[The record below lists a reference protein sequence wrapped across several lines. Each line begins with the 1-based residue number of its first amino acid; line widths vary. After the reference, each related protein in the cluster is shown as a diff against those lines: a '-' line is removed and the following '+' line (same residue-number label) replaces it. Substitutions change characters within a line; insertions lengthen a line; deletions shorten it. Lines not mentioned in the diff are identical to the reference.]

1 MGDTE
6 TNSEPAESA
15 ADFPA
20 AGLWRRLAALL
31 YDGFLVVAIW
41 MILGY
46 FIQFLFGT
54 DTNQVVDG
62 RVQTDPL
69 QDTVLFLMMV
79 TSSFTFYTWFWTRS
93 GQTLGMIA
101 WRLRTQQ
108 PNGELI
114 NMQQAVRRFLLA
126 WPSFLLLGVGYFWL
140 YLDAN
145 GDALHDRYSGTR
157 VVLVPRSHRP
167 F

>member
-1 MGDTE
+1 MTESDT
-6 TNSEPAESA
+6 THTDHKSSA
-15 ADFPA
+15 GLPA
-20 AGLWRRLAALL
+20 AGLWRRLAAML

-41 MILGY
+41 MVLGY

-54 DTNQVVDG
+54 ETNQVVNG
-62 RVQTDPL
+62 RVETDPL

-79 TSSFTFYTWFWTRS
+79 VSSFSFYAWFWTRS

-114 NMQQAVRRFLLA
+114 ILAQAIPRYFLA
-126 WPSFLLLGVGYFWL
+126 WPSFLLLGMGYFWL
-140 YLDAN
+140 FIDEN
-145 GDALHDRYSGTR
+145 GDALHDRFSNTR
-157 VVLVPRSHRP
+157 VVLLPRSHRP